1 MLYRSKNN
9 LARYRFNCVITVN
22 MTGVQYLRGP
32 AGLESVFCIMLGNSL
47 ITGLALV
54 IDNQNYIYT

>member
-1 MLYRSKNN
+1 MERIEPSIN
-9 LARYRFNCVITVN
+9 RC
-22 MTGVQYLRGP
+22 LRGP
-32 AGLESVFCIMLGNSL
+32 AGLDSVFCIMHGNSF